1 MTSSTK
7 IAFLPPGVAGALR
20 KAAPGM
26 GIGAGVGALGGALAG
41 GEGHRLEGALG
52 GAALG
57 AGVGGAASRYAP
69 QLQEAASDVRRMA
82 MPSAETHAA
91 LQEVRKQVPS
101 KMPAATA
108 PRSPVAPPAA
118 TDVQGAATLD
128 RLDAMLG
135 KAASFRAGY
144 ADTLEALGIEKTA
157 FIAPLMAAGR
167 TAMGAM
173 GRAAT
178 LPNLTK
184 GVQAANK
191 VLEHP
196 GAQLGMAVAPMLKG
210 AATRAEVLA
219 MTDPAALKQLFSRAG
234 AVHRPDSAS
243 LPHVRMLMKDLA
255 AGEVSP
261 AMQALSA
268 QAGRPAVADA
278 LSYARQHAPYDV
290 PDLRADWLAGIRDVE
305 GVGPRGKLP
314 G

>member
-1 MTSSTK
+1 MTASK
-7 IAFLPPGVAGALR
+7 QAFLSPGAVAALR
-20 KAAPGM
+20 GAAPKAALGA
-26 GIGAGVGALGGALAG
+26 GIGAAGGALLG

-52 GAALG
+52 GATLG
-57 AGVGGAASRYAP
+57 AGVGGAAHFAP
-69 QLQEAASDVRRMA
+69 QIRETASDLRRMV
-82 MPSAETHAA
+82 MPSAETRAA
-91 LQEVRKQVPS
+91 LKEVRSQVPS
-101 KMPAATA
+101 RAPASTA
-108 PRSPVAPPAA
+108 PSLPIRPPAA
-118 TDVQGAATLD
+118 NDVAGAAALD
-128 RLDAMLG
+128 RLDMMLG
-135 KAASFRAGY
+135 KAAADGY
-144 ADTLEALGIEKTA
+144 RDVLETFGLEKTA

-234 AVHRPDSAS
+234 TVHRPDSAS

-261 AMQALSA
+261 VMQALSA